1 MNGATDKGDLA
12 ALGASL
18 VNHPRSS

>member
-1 MNGATDKGDLA
+1 MNGATDKGDLG